1 LVGCICYWLVGYAF
15 AYGDSAGGFIGASN
29 FLLLDGD
36 TDFAF
41 WFFQF
46 VFSATAATVNR
57 LPNIYRLFLVQLLS
71 EYRLKGILLIAWLSL
86 PLFTQFARI
95 GSGQMKRG

>member
-1 LVGCICYWLVGYAF
+1 MVGYAF

-46 VFSATAATVNR
+46 VFSATAATVSR
-57 LPNIYRLFLVQLLS
+57 LLNISRLFLDQLLS
-71 EYRLKGILLIAWLSL
+71 ESLSKGILRIAWPSL
-86 PLFTQFARI
+86 PLYTQFARI
-95 GSGQMKRG
+95 GSGQMKHG